1 MTCSVNNDS
10 RDDVLVE
17 RLLNSSDANA
27 RTITGGPKIFIS
39 YLIGPY
45 LDSPQNERQ
54 EGSMEI
60 AKLGFGIFTVFR

>member
-27 RTITGGPKIFIS
+27 CTIMNARKAPWKFPS
-39 YLIGPY
+39 VVL
-45 LDSPQNERQ
+45 
-54 EGSMEI
+54 
-60 AKLGFGIFTVFR
+60 AF

>member
-45 LDSPQNERQ
+45 LDSPQNER
-54 EGSMEI
+54 
-60 AKLGFGIFTVFR
+60 